1 MKPEEEPTPDTEKG
15 PQKFQTPENRK
26 GPQSRKPSKAKNL
39 KKADPRSPN
48 PNTRTYTP
56 SGGMKDPGTNEQ
68 SEDPPKSPSKA
79 KRPNEKRGHT
89 PLET

>member
-48 PNTRTYTP
+48 PNTPTYTP

-68 SEDPPKSPSKA
+68 SDGPS
-79 KRPNEKRGHT
+79 EKPFKGRTSQRKTRAHT
-89 PLET
+89 T